1 MHETIRSCSIDNLLE
16 CYSREDDDMSTMTRL
31 WTVLILCIL
40 VLTLNVLAVVKD
52 LYVLPVGKAAETTL
66 PVINPWHRLDRYNT
80 SAGYPVAHAASTP
93 PDPRY

>member
-1 MHETIRSCSIDNLLE
+1 MN
-16 CYSREDDDMSTMTRL
+16 TMTRL
-31 WTVLILCIL
+31 WTVLVLCVL
-40 VLTLNVLAVVKD
+40 VLILNVFAVVKD

-66 PVINPWHRLDRYNT
+66 SVINPWHRPDRYST